1 MSHLYLSHL
10 HGRSTQQDTELSVAV
25 VAQKLA
31 ARDVI
36 KHGKLGFSHG
46 YIYITNYEIMYGRII
61 YNQL

>member
-10 HGRSTQQDTELSVAV
+10 HVRSTQQDTELSVAV

-36 KHGKLGFSHG
+36 KHGKLGNLPW
-46 YIYITNYEIMYGRII
+46 IYI